1 MARTGEGAAE
11 SLKSCDDARFGGPTK
26 RLQETVGRVVF
37 ERKVEATLQRELQS
51 LSGEHRPPDGNASS
65 NVSLS
70 GFYCRVYCWGEQMT
84 IVRIDLNISTVMF
97 DIYAQRLR
105 TSV

>member
-1 MARTGEGAAE
+1 ME
-11 SLKSCDDARFGGPTK
+11 
-26 RLQETVGRVVF
+26 RVVF

-70 GFYCRVYCWGEQMT
+70 GFDCRVYLHCRDMGCVCWGEQMT
-84 IVRIDLNISTVMF
+84 IVRIDLNISIVMF